1 MELSQ
6 PTIFL
11 SSANIN
17 IIGDSSND
25 NLVMCKRNETLNG
38 ENTADFEITLSGVK
52 SLIAGDSILL
62 ALSKCYK

>member
-17 IIGDSSND
+17 IIGVSGNG
-25 NLVMCKRNETLNG
+25 NLVVDKVCETLNG
-38 ENTADFEITLSGVK
+38 ENNAGFEIALTVVK
-52 SLIAGDSILL
+52 SLTASDLFVSNKIVL
-62 ALSKCYK
+62 